1 MKYSVCNSV
10 QYGNAHKT
18 SLNVI
23 PLKIHDESSQYVKVS
38 LYSVSSSMFLVK
50 LVRFQNSINQFASSN
65 LVKNQNFKNETN
77 RIKKPAKEQ
86 GISINQIQAKNHQKS
101 QRQKVYHDI
110 DRSSRKLDFFSFISK
125 SSPSCPCTRKQN
137 RIYKHRPKDLPVI

>member
-50 LVRFQNSINQFASSN
+50 LVRFQNSIN
-65 LVKNQNFKNETN
+65 
-77 RIKKPAKEQ
+77 
-86 GISINQIQAKNHQKS
+86 
-101 QRQKVYHDI
+101 
-110 DRSSRKLDFFSFISK
+110 
-125 SSPSCPCTRKQN
+125 
-137 RIYKHRPKDLPVI
+137 